1 MRALQAVG
9 KSLDLVLS
17 GSRSRW
23 KVSSWRKTCSDF
35 QFVKKQ
41 QHQNHPLA
49 TWWRMGCRRAKLGAG
64 EQFGGHCSKP
74 HQRRGGLDQSGSTR
88 SNEKFLGSR
97 CTASVDP
104 TGLHE
109 RLDMGWA

>member
-41 QHQNHPLA
+41 QH
-49 TWWRMGCRRAKLGAG
+49 
-64 EQFGGHCSKP
+64 GG
-74 HQRRGGLDQSGSTR
+74 
-88 SNEKFLGSR
+88 
-97 CTASVDP
+97 
-104 TGLHE
+104 
-109 RLDMGWA
+109 GWAVGGQSWEQGNNLAATAANHIKDGVAWTRVAAPGVMRSFWVQDVLHLWTPQDSMKD